1 MIKYKVKSVKGY
13 CEKLGVW
20 ETSPTS
26 GLQVTFKVSLN
37 DKHLFTL
44 TVCEE
49 DYLLEHQVT
58 TLDIEGLNL
67 LNLCIRSAE
76 NLRYFEGEVEEL
88 LAIYLEVFTGQQV
101 VKDSGFNLE
110 AALKCLAK

>member
-13 CEKLGVW
+13 CEKFGAW

-26 GLQVTFKVSLN
+26 GLQVTFKASLN
-37 DKHLFTL
+37 DKHIFTL

-58 TLDIEGLNL
+58 TLDIEGLSL
-67 LNLCIRSAE
+67 LNLCINSAK
-76 NLRYFEGEVEEL
+76 NLSYFDLRWEDDGSCTESQWLTDMDYYISDFIVH
-88 LAIYLEVFTGQQV
+88 Q
-101 VKDSGFNLE
+101 
-110 AALKCLAK
+110 

>member
-26 GLQVTFKVSLN
+26 GLQVTFKVSLD

-44 TVCEE
+44 TVGEE
-49 DYLLEHQVT
+49 DYLLEHQLS

-76 NLRYFEGEVEEL
+76 NLRYFDLSWEDDGSCTESQWLTDMDYYISDFIV
-88 LAIYLEVFTGQQV
+88 TH
-101 VKDSGFNLE
+101 
-110 AALKCLAK
+110 